1 MKNATIKVQ
10 TASQKV
16 LLDTELLGQFS
27 DGYWENSRNQS
38 WRYLNS
44 VEVVNNPNKTGVY
57 FSDYVP
63 YDYKGYSVNNKTLLE
78 VVGDRMLSKARYAN
92 SLGTTII
99 GEGIELILD
108 SDNIIKK
115 VMNNEVIT
123 LEDIE
128 EIIQDNLLRE
138 EFWVKRAK
146 LAIQEI
152 KENGGIQKL
161 LEALNDTSYNMKEM
175 RKDLREITTILKD
188 AKKETL

>member
-38 WRYLNS
+38 WKYLDS
-44 VEVVNNPNKTGVY
+44 VEVANDSDKTGVY
-57 FSDYVP
+57 FTDYLP
-63 YDYKGYSVNNKTLLE
+63 YDYQGYSVNNKTLLD
-78 VVGDRMLSKARYAN
+78 VVGDRMLSKARFAN
-92 SLGTTII
+92 SLDTTVI
-99 GEGIELILD
+99 GEGLEIVLETDKITR
-108 SDNIIKK
+108 K
-115 VMNNEVIT
+115 VIDNEVIS

-128 EIIQDNLLRE
+128 YIIQDNLSRE
-138 EFWVKRAK
+138 DFWVKRAK

-152 KENGGIQKL
+152 KEIGGVQKL
-161 LEALNDTSYNMKEM
+161 LEALNNTSYNMKEM

-188 AKKETL
+188 AKKEA